1 MPSMEQTLEGS
12 RNPYTVGVE
21 VPTGIPRI
29 PPVHDLIADIQQ
41 NIALIQEDIT
51 VINQQLEQRRDDI
64 LCILS
69 EQNRIKDENK
79 KAGKKISIQFMEM
92 KERLRK
98 AEETESWDL
107 ASIKARLYQLE
118 GQTNST
124 TAASE

>member
-12 RNPYTVGVE
+12 KNPYTVGVE

-69 EQNRIKDENK
+69 EQNRIKDDNRK
-79 KAGKKISIQFMEM
+79 LSIQFMEM
-92 KERLRK
+92 KERLHE
-98 AEETESWDL
+98 AENTESWDL

-118 GQTNST
+118 KNNSI
-124 TAASE
+124 TAAPK

>member
-12 RNPYTVGVE
+12 KNPYTVGVE
-21 VPTGIPRI
+21 VHTGIPRI

-51 VINQQLEQRRDDI
+51 VINQQLEQRGTDI

-69 EQNRIKDENK
+69 EQNRIKDDNRK
-79 KAGKKISIQFMEM
+79 LSIQLMEM
-92 KERLRK
+92 KERLHE
-98 AEETESWDL
+98 AENTEAWDL

-118 GQTNST
+118 NNNSI